1 MPFSVSLIEFFY
13 RKFIRSSNLFNF
25 SKPKRIKIMNKF
37 EELKNLVMSLEAD
50 FSKFYEKNNQTA
62 GTRIRK
68 GMQDLKMMAQNIR
81 VEVQEIKN
89 KEEAK
94 KK

>member
-1 MPFSVSLIEFFY
+1 
-13 RKFIRSSNLFNF
+13 
-25 SKPKRIKIMNKF
+25 MNKF

>member
-1 MPFSVSLIEFFY
+1 
-13 RKFIRSSNLFNF
+13 
-25 SKPKRIKIMNKF
+25 MNRF
-37 EELKNLVMSLEAD
+37 DELKNLVMSLEAD

-68 GMQDLKMMAQNIR
+68 GMQDIKSLAQGIR
-81 VEVQEIKN
+81 TQVQDIKN

-94 KK
+94 KEAPKAKTTKKEDKPKAKAKK